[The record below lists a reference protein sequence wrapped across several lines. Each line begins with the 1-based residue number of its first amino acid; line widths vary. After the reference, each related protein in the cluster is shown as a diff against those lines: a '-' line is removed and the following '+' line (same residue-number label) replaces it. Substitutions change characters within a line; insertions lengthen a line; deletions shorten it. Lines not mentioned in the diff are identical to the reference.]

1 MITEKCNG
9 EGKTSEFERIIAD
22 LKYEILR
29 NEENSNTILNKTCK
43 IREFRELEPCPDENV
58 KKCVVEDECI
68 LYEFES
74 IIRRMR
80 NANNILDTAIIGLN
94 KFIG

>member
-9 EGKTSEFERIIAD
+9 EGKMSEFDRIISD
-22 LKYEILR
+22 LKNEMLKTEYSSSLILD
-29 NEENSNTILNKTCK
+29 KTCK
-43 IREFRELEPCPDENV
+43 IREFRELEPCPDDV
-58 KKCVVEDECI
+58 KKCAVEDECI
-68 LYEFES
+68 LNDFES